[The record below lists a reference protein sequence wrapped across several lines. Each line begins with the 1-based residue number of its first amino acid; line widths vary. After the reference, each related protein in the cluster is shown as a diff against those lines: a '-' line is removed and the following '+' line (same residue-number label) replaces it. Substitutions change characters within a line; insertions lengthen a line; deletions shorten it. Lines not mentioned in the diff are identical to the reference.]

1 MPGRGSRSRTQTLRP
16 RRASDHAAASPTT
29 PAPITAVSLCSI
41 SELRLLIVPLDRVLV
56 TGANGQLAAFIVQA
70 FADREVIAL
79 TRQALDVTD
88 PALVART
95 VADIAP
101 DLIVNCAAF
110 NDVDGAEHRAIE
122 AIAINALAVRS
133 LKRAADAVGAT
144 LVHYSTDFVLNSD
157 GPEPHKENVRPAPRG
172 VYASSKLLGEWM
184 ALESP
189 ADANG
194 IGTSTL
200 REPQGRPEQGRGTAG
215 SGPSRA
221 ESRDGESRSRAFVL
235 RVVSLFGSPAG
246 WSGRRGTL
254 DHIVDGLEQGRDVKV
269 FTDRI
274 VSPSYSKDVAAATR
288 HLVLSGASSGVYH
301 CVNNGHASWHDVAV
315 EAARILG
322 VAPHLVPITVAQ
334 LPLRVPRPV
343 FCALSTKK

>member
-1 MPGRGSRSRTQTLRP
+1 LIL
-16 RRASDHAAASPTT
+16 
-29 PAPITAVSLCSI
+29 PI
-41 SELRLLIVPLDRVLV
+41 DRVLV
-56 TGANGQLAAFIVQA
+56 TGANGQLAAFIVEA

-79 TRQALDVTD
+79 PRHTLDVTD

-110 NDVDGAEHRAIE
+110 NDVDGAESRAIE

-133 LKRAADAVGAT
+133 LRRAADAAGAT
-144 LVHYSTDFVLNSD
+144 LVHYSTDFVLNADST
-157 GPEPHKENVRPAPRG
+157 EPHEEHVRPAPRG

-184 ALESP
+184 ARESS
-189 ADANG
+189 AYATG
-194 IGTSTL
+194 IGPST
-200 REPQGRPEQGRGTAG
+200 G

-221 ESRDGESRSRAFVL
+221 ESSDGETGPRTFVL
-235 RVVSLFGSPAG
+235 RVESLFGSSAG
-246 WSGRRGTL
+246 WTGRRGTL
-254 DHIVDGLEQGRDVKV
+254 DHIIDGLEQGRDINV

-288 HLVLSGASSGVYH
+288 HLVTHGAEAGLYH
-301 CVNNGHASWHDVAV
+301 CVNDGHASWHDVAA

-322 VAPHLVPITVAQ
+322 VPPRLVPITVDQ
-334 LPLRVPRPV
+334 MPLRVPRPRY
-343 FCALSTKK
+343 CALSPRKLAAAGFTMPTWQNALRRWLEARSRIE

>member
-1 MPGRGSRSRTQTLRP
+1 MTWLLCVLVPMPGRGSRSRTQTLRP

-29 PAPITAVSLCSI
+29 PAPITAVSICSI
-41 SELRLLIVPLDRVLV
+41 AEVRLLILPIDRILV

-79 TRQALDVTD
+79 TRQAFDVTD
-88 PALVART
+88 PALVARM
-95 VADIAP
+95 VADTAP
-101 DLIVNCAAF
+101 DLVVNCAAF
-110 NDVDGAEHRAIE
+110 NDVDGAESRAIE

-133 LKRAADAVGAT
+133 LRRATAAAGAT

-157 GPEPHKENVRPAPRG
+157 STEPHGENVRPAPRG

-184 ALESP
+184 ALESS
-189 ADANG
+189 AYVKG
-194 IGTSTL
+194 IGPSTL
-200 REPQGRPEQGRGTAG
+200 REPQGRPEQGRGTTG

-221 ESRDGESRSRAFVL
+221 ESRDGETGPRAFVL
-235 RVVSLFGSPAG
+235 RVESLFGSPAG
-246 WSGRRGTL
+246 WTGRRGTL

-274 VSPSYSKDVAAATR
+274 VSPSYAKDVAAATR
-288 HLVLSGASSGVYH
+288 HLVTSGAEAGLYH
-301 CVNNGHASWHDVAV
+301 CVNDGHASWHDVAA

-322 VAPHLVPITVAQ
+322 VPPRLVPVTGD
-334 LPLRVPRPV
+334 P
-343 FCALSTKK
+343 